1 MVLYYYN
8 IARWWYKV
16 EVKCAKCG
24 KEVVINGPN
33 AEAYIQLK
41 DGSIIHAECPK
52 EGEESGK

>member
-1 MVLYYYN
+1 
-8 IARWWYKV
+8 V